1 VDITSAASKT
11 ALMVCAYRA
20 RASKWARPLFVD
32 PWAEALA
39 GREGHELAARLDRKF
54 PPMELWLALRVAYL
68 DRLVGLA
75 VDRLSIGQIVVLGA
89 GYDTRAA
96 RLPRAG
102 VRFFEVD
109 HAATQAAKRERVA
122 QLDVVH
128 ASEAGAPHRCRYPVD
143 AATYTACNF
152 EREDPIACL
161 TTTGFEAS
169 EPALVLWE
177 GVAPYLTERAVRATA
192 ARLSGGL
199 DPRSLVAFD
208 FLGRRFASGEA
219 KSDEDRE
226 TRAYV
231 GELGEPIRFGSD
243 DILPLLYEC
252 GFRWVRS
259 LDFNELALEMLG
271 DYQRDRQF
279 RFQHLAL
286 AAVHAP
292 VAAWP

>member
-1 VDITSAASKT
+1 VDIDSSASKT

-20 RASKWARPLFVD
+20 RASRWNKPLFVD
-32 PWAEALA
+32 PWAEQIA
-39 GREGHELAARLDRKF
+39 GADGHEIAKRLDQRF

-75 VDRLSIGQIVVLGA
+75 VDQLSIRQVAILGA

-102 VRFFEVD
+102 VTFFEVD
-109 HAATQAAKRERVA
+109 HPATQAAKRERLA
-122 QLDVVH
+122 KLDN
-128 ASEAGAPHRCRYPVD
+128 YPVD
-143 AATYTACNF
+143 AARYVTCNF
-152 EREDPIACL
+152 EREDPIERLVAN
-161 TTTGFEAS
+161 GFDARD
-169 EPALVLWE
+169 PALVIWE
-177 GVAPYLTERAVRATA
+177 GVVPYLTEGAVRATA
-192 ARLSGGL
+192 TRLATGL

-208 FLGRRFASGEA
+208 FVGKKLAMGQALSEN
-219 KSDEDRE
+219 DRA
-226 TRAYV
+226 TRDYV
-231 GELGEPIRFGSD
+231 GELGEPIRYGSD
-243 DILPLLYEC
+243 DILPLLYDC

-286 AAVHAP
+286 AAARTP
-292 VAAWP
+292 VAGWP